1 MAAGKAGIAA
11 ALLVMAPVIAATTML
26 LAASGHH
33 RVESRTMDDRGGGG
47 GCDEADLCVRRC
59 VGEMLACEEASG
71 CAATSRRGG
80 RCGGGCESEYL
91 GCIDVC

>member
-1 MAAGKAGIAA
+1 MAA
-11 ALLVMAPVIAATTML
+11 ALVLVIMAPVIAATVL
-26 LAASGHH
+26 PSASGDL
-33 RVESRTMDDRGGGG
+33 RPVESRTTDD
-47 GCDEADLCVRRC
+47 DEADLCVRRC

-71 CAATSRRGG
+71 CAAAARRGV